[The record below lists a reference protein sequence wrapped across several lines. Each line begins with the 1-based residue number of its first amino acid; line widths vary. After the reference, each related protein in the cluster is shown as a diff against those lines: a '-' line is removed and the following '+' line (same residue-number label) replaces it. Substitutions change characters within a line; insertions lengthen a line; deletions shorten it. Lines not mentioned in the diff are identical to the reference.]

1 VRLLGPLALLV
12 VTACTSSSINTAPS
26 VVQRFYAT
34 TIAQKVTGAPT
45 SEQLAALSP
54 YLSDTLRA
62 LLDAARRQNEAEAAR
77 APDEKPSFADGDLF
91 SSLFEGPNAVDVIA
105 DSARGDLRVATVQM
119 TSTSAN
125 PPVTWTDRV
134 VLRSHDGRLV
144 IDDVEYGGTWDFAN
158 KGTLRASLASA
169 LTARTGSR

>member
-1 VRLLGPLALLV
+1 MRLFGLLSLLV
-12 VTACTSSSINTAPS
+12 VAACTSAPADTAAS
-26 VVQRFYAT
+26 VVERFYAT

-54 YLSDTLRA
+54 YLTDTLRA
-62 LLDAARRQNEAEAAR
+62 LLDAARRQNETEAAR
-77 APDEKPSFADGDLF
+77 TPDEKPSFADGDLF

-105 DSARGDLRVATVQM
+105 DSARGSMRVATVQM
-119 TSTSAN
+119 TSTGAN

-134 VLRSHDGRLV
+134 VLVPRDGRLA

-158 KGTLRASLASA
+158 KGSLRATLASA
-169 LTARTGSR
+169 LATPR